1 MMSNYQK
8 IDNFD
13 IQCVKELIFANI
25 RNSLIFI
32 KKSPWTPMSQLSLVC
47 TAASLEVPQ
56 FKWIKTYP
64 LDFQTFLGPS
74 DNVLFPVFSDISIEL
89 IRLPTYCTQNSKNVI
104 STRAC
109 TQLLTSFPSQNHID
123 LVLHHPSQDAL
134 YYLIQL

>member
-1 MMSNYQK
+1 MMSTLSHWRKVRVCLYIILNLQ
-8 IDNFD
+8 FRQSS
-13 IQCVKELIFANI
+13 IQGF
-25 RNSLIFI
+25 RNRGWGGGAVRALPPYFGRI
-32 KKSPWTPMSQLSLVC
+32 
-47 TAASLEVPQ
+47 EVPH

-134 YYLIQL
+134 YYLI